1 MYEGRIPHIFQT
13 AAYRGNRRMRAETC
27 RMPSVRKQE
36 ITMTVRFHGGKPYR
50 AAAVHGGPGAAGSA
64 AGLAEELAGVCGTI
78 EPLQTKDSVNG
89 QVEEL
94 GEQLRSSGN
103 GKPFVLIGHSWGAWL
118 CAMTAARYPEL
129 AARLILVGAGP
140 LEERYVPIIEKR
152 RLSHFSGEERNLY
165 FSLLEKLQDPR
176 SAEKSRL
183 LQSLGEL
190 CGKADSFCELPD
202 TEPPVIPDGEIY
214 SRVFPEAAE
223 MRKNGALCAVFRK
236 LRCPL
241 LILHGE
247 YDTHPPEGLT
257 EPLAKEGIPCRFQL
271 LRKCGH
277 TPWRERFARTRFLTI
292 LRREI
297 HAAGCC

>member
-1 MYEGRIPHIFQT
+1 M
-13 AAYRGNRRMRAETC
+13 N
-27 RMPSVRKQE
+27 
-36 ITMTVRFHGGKPYR
+36 VRFHGMKPYR
-50 AAAVHGGPGAAGSA
+50 VAAVHGGPGAAGSA
-64 AGLAEELAGVCGTI
+64 AALAEGLAGSCGVL
-78 EPLQTKDSVNG
+78 EPLQTKDSVDG

-94 GEQLRSSGN
+94 GEQLRISGG
-103 GKPFVLIGHSWGAWL
+103 GKALVLIGHSWGAWL

-140 LEERYVPIIEKR
+140 LEEGYVPIIEKR

-214 SRVFPEAAE
+214 SRVFAEASE
-223 MRKNGALCAVFRK
+223 MRKNGMLAAEFRK
-236 LRCPL
+236 LRVPL
-241 LILHGE
+241 LVIHGE
-247 YDTHPPEGLT
+247 YDTHPPEGVT
-257 EPLAKEGIPCRFQL
+257 EPLEKEGVSCRFQL
-271 LRKCGH
+271 LRRCGH
-277 TPWRERFARTRFLTI
+277 TPWREVYARTQFFAI

-297 HAAGCC
+297 QSAGDFREPGRFIFSA